1 MLHGLS
7 FIIMHVPDV
16 DRAKTFY
23 VDRLGFQ
30 VENEQPGFVQFVNTA
45 GATFS
50 LGPEE
55 AGDPIELWWRVDD
68 VDATHRDLAARGVE
82 IISPPKDE
90 PFGRAMAIGDGS
102 GATLY
107 LHQPA
112 TDEH

>member
-1 MLHGLS
+1 MLHGPS

-23 VDRLGFQ
+23 VDQLGFQ
-30 VENEQPGFVQFVNTA
+30 VEDEHPGFVQFVNTG

-55 AGDPIELWWRVDD
+55 AGDPVELWWFVED
-68 VDATHRDLAARGVE
+68 VDAMHCDLAARGVE

-90 PFGRAMAIGDGS
+90 PFGRSLAIGDGT
-102 GATLY
+102 GNTLY
-107 LHQPA
+107 LLQPVTA
-112 TDEH
+112 QH